1 MARYQLLPQFNTHQ
15 VSDFP
20 ISQISIPSEFLSE
33 AVFAGVDEPDGIFL
47 MICMNL
53 QGNFWGL
60 EAAFGRVEGV
70 HKTATGLWR
79 KTGHTEAVKV
89 IYDKRKVSFRSLCDF
104 FWEFHDCTNKD
115 YLNFG
120 LATHQRSAIFYNGE
134 EERKHAQES
143 RIRWQMKLNKRI
155 VTKAIPFKSEFYM
168 AENQHQKYYLQK
180 NYRLCESLN
189 LRSTEQFAE
198 SNIAC
203 KLNGIL
209 AMEARSTIDK
219 LTTFLQTKEMM
230 ALPEETRL
238 VCKEIIEV
246 LRRDHED
253 GSLKNFED
261 H

>member
-33 AVFAGVDEPDGIFL
+33 AVFAG
-47 MICMNL
+47 
-53 QGNFWGL
+53 GNFWGL

-70 HKTATGLWR
+70 IRTATGYCGGTLR
-79 KTGHTEAVKV
+79 KPSYREVCEGKTGHTEAVKV

-120 LATHQRSAIFYNGE
+120 LTTHQRSAIFYNRE

-189 LRSTEQFAE
+189 LRSTEQFVE

-230 ALPEETRL
+230 TLQEETRL

-253 GSLKNFED
+253 GKSQKF
-261 H
+261 